1 MTRTDNR
8 PSRST
13 YRAADLRTAPRS
25 RTSPF
30 GEQPRRP
37 AKRPAPSPNRGRHV
51 LHALLAV
58 IYLGVVTFI
67 TLGPVPWNTVT
78 YEGVPEGIL
87 NPEAWRGLDWEWDS
101 REFIAN
107 VVMFLPAAAAF
118 GVIFGSGAI
127 TGFVW
132 ALGFTVTIESL
143 QLFQPER
150 VSDPRDL
157 LSNATGALV
166 GAIAFGFL
174 RLVRRIAG

>member
-1 MTRTDNR
+1 MTRTENR
-8 PSRST
+8 PARST
-13 YRAADLRTAPRS
+13 YRAADLRTSSRPRTAPYS
-25 RTSPF
+25 
-30 GEQPRRP
+30 EQPRRP
-37 AKRPAPSPNRGRHV
+37 AKRRPTGGPRV
-51 LHALLAV
+51 LEALLA
-58 IYLGVVTFI
+58 IAYLAIVTFV

-107 VVMFLPAAAAF
+107 VVMFVPAAAAF
-118 GVIFGSGAI
+118 ATIFRSGAI

-132 ALGFTVTIESL
+132 ALGFTVAIESL

-166 GAIAFGFL
+166 GAVAFGFF